1 MVLDDRR
8 IEVREITEII
18 NMSKERVC
26 HILNQ
31 HLGMRK
37 LSARWV
43 SRLLTI
49 DQKRVRTNIYNALFA
64 QFRRNKCEFWRRLI
78 TVDETSHHYMPET
91 KIQSKQ

>member
-8 IEVREITEII
+8 IKVREIAEVV
-18 NMSKERVC
+18 NMSKKCVC

-43 SRLLTI
+43 PRLLPV
-49 DQKRVRTNIYNALFA
+49 DQKRIRMNISSALLV
-64 QFRRNKCEFWRRLI
+64 QFRRNKSELWRRLI
-78 TVDETSHHYMPET
+78 TVDETWRHHYAPET
-91 KIQSKQ
+91 FLVK